1 MRGLLASALTVAGT
15 AIAGSETPAAIVN
28 KLLASR
34 GRDTFATPADMA
46 RAVFDGSS
54 KVDVAFQV
62 IAALGLL
69 GAIAATV
76 GGVWRIARG
85 ADGGFELAASGI
97 FGVIGLMAAMTVVM

>member
-1 MRGLLASALTVAGT
+1 VRGLLASSLAVAGSV
-15 AIAGSETPAAIVN
+15 IAACEAPAAIIN
-28 KLLASR
+28 KLLAGR

-54 KVDVAFQV
+54 NVDVAFQV
-62 IAALGLL
+62 IAALVLL

-97 FGVIGLMAAMTVVM
+97 FGVLGLMAAMTVVM

>member
-1 MRGLLASALTVAGT
+1 VRCLLASSLAVAGA
-15 AIAGSETPAAIVN
+15 AIAVSEQPAAIVN

-34 GRDTFATPADMA
+34 GRDTFSTPAEMA

-54 KVDVAFQV
+54 KVDAAFQV
-62 IAALGLL
+62 IAALVLL

-97 FGVIGLMAAMTVVM
+97 FGVLGLMAAMTVVM

>member
-1 MRGLLASALTVAGT
+1 VNGLLASSLAVAGSL
-15 AIAGSETPAAIVN
+15 IAACEAPAAIIN
-28 KLLASR
+28 KLLANR

-54 KVDVAFQV
+54 KVDVAFQI
-62 IAALGLL
+62 IAALVLL

-97 FGVIGLMAAMTVVM
+97 FGVLGLMAAMTVVM

>member
-1 MRGLLASALTVAGT
+1 VRRPLASALVIAGA
-15 AIAGSETPAAIVN
+15 AIAASEQPAAIVN

-34 GRDTFATPADMA
+34 GRETFATPGEMA

-62 IAALGLL
+62 VAALVLL
-69 GAIAATV
+69 GAAAATV

-85 ADGGFELAASGI
+85 ADGGFELAASGV
-97 FGVIGLMAAMTVVM
+97 FGVLGLMAAMTVVM

>member
-1 MRGLLASALTVAGT
+1 VRRPLASALVIAGA
-15 AIAGSETPAAIVN
+15 AIAASEQPAAIVN

-34 GRDTFATPADMA
+34 GRETFATPAEMA

-62 IAALGLL
+62 VAALVLL
-69 GAIAATV
+69 GAAAATV

-85 ADGGFELAASGI
+85 ADGGFELAASGV
-97 FGVIGLMAAMTVVM
+97 FGVLGLMAAMTVVM